1 MEKINKIKKQT
12 VESGAEAFNCHQA
25 PTVTIC
31 ELNQLLFIY
40 VNLLCLFR
48 DAQYLSQ
55 NWQKRVANTGVLMAE
70 KIKIGIV
77 LTIGVASV

>member
-1 MEKINKIKKQT
+1 VEKIKKMKKQI

-55 NWQKRVANTGVLMAE
+55 NWQKRVATLP
-70 KIKIGIV
+70 I
-77 LTIGVASV
+77 L